1 MIAFGLIPPIA
12 IVLVPAIL
20 GPSRQHQ
27 KDCTKKDNI
36 MDFALDSS
44 TSNSSGKVVSRYK
57 ALNITLKLY
66 PIFREVRL
74 LAMCVL

>member
-20 GPSRQHQ
+20 GPSRRHH
-27 KDCTKKDNI
+27 KDRTKKDRTLE
-36 MDFALDSS
+36 FSS
-44 TSNSSGKVVSRYK
+44 TSNSSSEVVVGRYK
-57 ALNITLKLY
+57 ALNIKLKLY

-74 LAMCVL
+74 LVI